1 MNNMP
6 KRRKDRYNTYK
17 FKKIDNGEKY
27 TVEFETY
34 QKNNIS
40 LEISK
45 EIYSVFNT
53 FELIDLSIM
62 NEFDRHIEHSELND
76 NTLNK
81 RMFNVE
87 ENVENIVIT
96 NIENQKLYKA
106 INSLPPKQKY
116 RIEKYYFDNLTQQEI
131 ATIENCS
138 IRAIQY
144 SMKNALKNLKN
155 FLNKTS

>member
-1 MNNMP
+1 MNNIP

-17 FKKIDNGEKY
+17 FKKIDKGEKY
-27 TVEFETY
+27 SVEFENY
-34 QKNNIS
+34 QKNKIS

-45 EIYSVFNT
+45 EIYSVFNI

-76 NTLNK
+76 NTLHK

-87 ENVENIVIT
+87 KNVEDIVIN
-96 NIENQKLYKA
+96 NIEKQKLYKA

-138 IRAIQY
+138 NTSY
-144 SMKNALKNLKN
+144 SI
-155 FLNKTS
+155 

>member
-1 MNNMP
+1 
-6 KRRKDRYNTYK
+6 
-17 FKKIDNGEKY
+17 
-27 TVEFETY
+27 
-34 QKNNIS
+34 
-40 LEISK
+40 
-45 EIYSVFNT
+45 
-53 FELIDLSIM
+53 M

-76 NTLNK
+76 NTLHK

-87 ENVENIVIT
+87 KNVEDIVIN
-96 NIENQKLYKA
+96 NIEKQKLYKA

-155 FLNKTS
+155 FLNETS